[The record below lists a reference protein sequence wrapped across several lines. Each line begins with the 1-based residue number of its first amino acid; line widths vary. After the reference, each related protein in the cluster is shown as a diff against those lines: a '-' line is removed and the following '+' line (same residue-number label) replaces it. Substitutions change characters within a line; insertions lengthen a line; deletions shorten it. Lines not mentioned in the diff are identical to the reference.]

1 VEGDSLPWYKQTN
14 VLTAD
19 FAFGQIQPVL
29 PAWAT
34 REQGIYAI
42 YPGFRFIPA
51 KVGALVSLPST

>member
-1 VEGDSLPWYKQTN
+1 M
-14 VLTAD
+14 LTAD
-19 FAFGQIQPVL
+19 FASGQLQPVL

-51 KVGALVSLPST
+51 KVGALVDYFAEHLRGVPA